1 MQSGQKRKKEKDN
14 SDKPKKPRTAYMLFC
29 AANREII
36 KKENPEVT
44 FSSINKI
51 LGNKWKVLSKEEKEK
66 YEVAIKD
73 EVTNYKVAL
82 AHYKEEH
89 PEGNVKKKRKHGPE
103 NKGPK
108 PPLSAFFHFSR
119 EVRVHTKN
127 ENPKASFGDMSKIIG
142 QKWQALSKEELAK
155 FKEMAETDKARYKH
169 EKELLNKTENGNEKS
184 SETDTDTEDE
194 RTQSDED
201 AIEHHNGNECVENI
215 KPLEIKTQEN
225 KPEEIKSEEIKSE

>member
-29 AANREII
+29 ADNREII

-51 LGNKWKVLSKEEKEK
+51 LGNKWKVLTKEDKEK
-66 YEVAIKD
+66 YEVAIKE
-73 EVTNYKVAL
+73 EVSNYKVAL
-82 AHYKEEH
+82 AQYKEEH

-103 NKGPK
+103 HKGPK
-108 PPLSAFFHFSR
+108 PPLSAFFHFSK

-142 QKWQALSKEELAK
+142 QKWQALSKEELGK
-155 FKEMAETDKARYKH
+155 YKELAEADKTRYKH
-169 EKELLNKTENGNEKS
+169 EKELLNKSEIEIS

-201 AIEHHNGNECVENI
+201 ALEHHNGNGSVENI
-215 KPLEIKTQEN
+215 
-225 KPEEIKSEEIKSE
+225 KPEEIKSE